1 MDNILKGLVRTSAFL
16 RKEIYE
22 VLRQPRLL
30 ITLVLGPFLILLIL
44 GIGYHNEPRAL
55 RTLFVVQQDSAI
67 KAQLEQY
74 ATTLG
79 PQLIYVGV
87 TSDQGEALKE
97 LRQGKVDL
105 VAVAPSDAYQTIQHN
120 KQAVFVL
127 FHREIDPQQVSYVQY
142 FGKAYIDE
150 VNRRVLV
157 EVTQQG
163 QKEATSI
170 EADLKAAHDNL
181 DKMRTALQAGDA
193 IGARQH
199 LSGLSQNLNDISL
212 AVGAGLALL
221 GNVEQNLGSGDGS
234 TASAILSVLSDLRQN
249 IDALNT
255 LNPTLGGT
263 SEELNKIKQMES
275 DLNVLD
281 SNLSEFT
288 GISPEV
294 LVRPFR
300 SQAESI
306 TKIQPTAMDF
316 FAPAVIALLLQHLA
330 ITMAALSIVRE
341 HTVGTMELFR
351 VSPLS
356 AGETLLGKYLS
367 YMLFGGVLTLV
378 LTGVLILGLKMPML
392 GSWFYYLLV
401 IAALLFTSL
410 SIGFVISLV
419 SQNDSQAV
427 QLTMLVLLASV
438 FFSGFLMNLDM
449 LSKPV
454 RVLSWSLPT
463 TYGIVMLRNIF
474 LRGDVPDLTL
484 LGGLVAIG
492 AVMCAIAWL
501 LLRRLIATD

>member
-1 MDNILKGLVRTSAFL
+1 MDDLLTSLVRTSAFV

-44 GIGYHNEPRAL
+44 GIGYQNKPRAL
-55 RTLFVVQQDSAI
+55 RTLFVVQKDSAI
-67 KAQLEQY
+67 KSQLEQY

-79 PQLIYVGV
+79 PQLIYVGAI
-87 TSDQGEALKE
+87 SDEGDALKE

-105 VAVAPSDAYQTIQHN
+105 VAVAPLDAYKTIQSN

-142 FGKAYIDE
+142 FGSAYIDE

-157 EVTQQG
+157 AVTQRG
-163 QKEATSI
+163 QKEAVAV
-170 EADLKAAHDNL
+170 EADLKSAHDNL
-181 DKMRTALQAGDA
+181 DKMRTALQAGDVVT
-193 IGARQH
+193 ARQH

-221 GNVEQNLGSGDGS
+221 GNVEQTLGSGDGS

-249 IDALNT
+249 TDALNS
-255 LNPTLGGT
+255 LSAAPGVNP
-263 SEELNKIKQMES
+263 EELNKISQMEN
-275 DLNVLD
+275 DLKVLD

-300 SQAESI
+300 SEAKSI
-306 TKIQPTAMDF
+306 TKIQPSAMDF

-341 HTVGTMELFR
+341 HAVGTMELFR

-356 AGETLLGKYLS
+356 AGQTLMGKYLS
-367 YMLFGGVLTLV
+367 YMLFGAALTLV
-378 LTGVLILGLKMPML
+378 LTAVLIVGLKMPML

-401 IAALLFTSL
+401 MAALLFTSL

-463 TYGIVMLRNIF
+463 TYGIIMLRNIF

-484 LGGLVAIG
+484 LGELVAIG
-492 AVMCAIAWL
+492 VVMCVIAWL
-501 LLRRLIATD
+501 LLRRLITTS